1 MKYTILS
8 LILGLMLIC
17 SLTGCSR
24 DQAPEV
30 TPTPTPSASAKPEE
44 DRKEDLNDGEYFAGE
59 DGEVAGDTHDPAV
72 LPDDTINDAGE
83 LIQDAGD
90 AAGDL
95 VDDAGR
101 TIRSAG
107 RDIGGA
113 LR

>member
-44 DRKEDLNDGEYFAGE
+44 DRKEDLNDGDYFAGE
-59 DGEVAGDTHDPAV
+59 DGEVAGDAHDPAV
-72 LPDDTINDAGE
+72 LPNDTINDAGD

-90 AAGDL
+90 AAGR
-95 VDDAGR
+95 A
-101 TIRSAG
+101 IRRAG
-107 RDIGGA
+107 RDMGGA